1 MKKTYYLILVL
12 LVFAFI
18 GCGKEEIKPSS
29 DSVLTKEVLSK
40 IDAIRTAY
48 QNKDKAAMENH
59 TDSVLADRISKE
71 MFFTNAE
78 LSFTPKK
85 VSINSLSVTV
95 SLSWQGT
102 WIVKGNNIKKQGVS
116 VFVFEGTPMKLVS
129 INWDN
134 PFQTPA
140 IRD

>member
-1 MKKTYYLILVL
+1 MKKIYYLILVL

-29 DSVLTKEVLSK
+29 DSVLTKEVLGK

-48 QNKDKAAMENH
+48 QNKDKAAMESH

-71 MFFTNAE
+71 LFFTNAE

-85 VSINSLSVTV
+85 VSINGLSVTV

-116 VFVFEGTPMKLVS
+116 VFVFEGIPMKLLRVDG
-129 INWDN
+129 DN